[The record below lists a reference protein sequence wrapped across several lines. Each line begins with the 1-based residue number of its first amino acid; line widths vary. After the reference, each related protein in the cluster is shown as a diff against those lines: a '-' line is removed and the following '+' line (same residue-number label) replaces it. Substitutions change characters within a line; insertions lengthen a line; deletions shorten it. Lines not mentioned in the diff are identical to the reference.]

1 LDSSDRPGERVD
13 AGPSRY
19 EEIAM
24 KAAGINK
31 TQNPRRIAAKE
42 EQEEEREGTIFGF
55 LPLYLL
61 NAFPIFITIA
71 ALGIMFV
78 NSLQ

>member
-1 LDSSDRPGERVD
+1 LDAVVDQSVD

-24 KAAGINK
+24 RSAGIK
-31 TQNPRRIAAKE
+31 TSNPRRVRAKE
-42 EQEEEREGTIFGF
+42 AEEEKKEGTIFGF
-55 LPLYLL
+55 LPLYLVS
-61 NAFPIFITIA
+61 AVPIFITVFA
-71 ALGIMFV
+71 VGIMFV